1 MSDDPPIRF
10 RGSSDPRPYLEEPNQ
25 PIAGGL
31 IHPDV
36 PTAPPTQR
44 RALLWT
50 LVSIIAVFT
59 LSLGTLGF
67 AIVTNE
73 PDAPMA
79 EEQLDPSTP
88 PPPPFPADTP
98 AVAAGAAPCTVV
110 NVLSSFENAE
120 MVERLAKGYNDMPRD
135 INGSCVTVV
144 ASKDKSGNAATR
156 AASGFAGTAP
166 EQRPTVWLPDSTSWL
181 SVANANGATG
191 VPTAGTGVASS
202 AIVLAMPAPL
212 AFAIGWY
219 NEPPTW
225 EKVFEAAD
233 HPDIWS
239 ALGHPEWGA
248 FKLGKTSPLVAT
260 SGEAALLASF
270 GASGSGFG
278 ATTVADYSDPEIIAS
293 VTRNELATSH
303 YMATPEHFLW
313 HARQAEDSGGA
324 SADFL
329 SAVIVDE
336 KSVWD
341 YNRGMTSNDGVTR
354 TKGHPPRDELVAIY
368 PKDGVY
374 VADNPAAVLTG
385 EWIDPQE
392 TAAAADFIRFAGTAE
407 GQKIVTD
414 SGYRDLH
421 GRLAPAVQDIGILP
435 RRIPQPINL
444 PGQDVVAG
452 LQHAF
457 PEVRKRASVLFLIDV
472 SGSMDEQIPN
482 GQTKLEAAKSAIV
495 AALDHFTPGDSVGLA
510 AFSSAGG
517 AEISPGLVSPV
528 ADIGTNRDAL
538 LTGVQ
543 GLTPLTFT
551 PLYAAVD
558 QFTAQHAAH
567 HDPTRINAVVL
578 LSDGANET
586 AEPTI
591 DEAGLLA
598 NLSSLHHSSP
608 VLVFTLAYGANADID
623 TLRAISST
631 TGAHFY
637 DATDPT
643 KVTAILGDLVTSF

>member
-10 RGSSDPRPYLEEPNQ
+10 RGSIAPRPPEENPNL

-31 IHPDV
+31 IQPDA
-36 PTAPPTQR
+36 APPRTPR

-50 LVSIIAVFT
+50 LLSIITVFT
-59 LSLGTLGF
+59 VSLGTLGF
-67 AIVTNE
+67 AIVTNK
-73 PDAPMA
+73 PDASHA
-79 EEQLDPSTP
+79 EEELDPSVP
-88 PPPPFPADTP
+88 PPPPFPADSP
-98 AVAAGAAPCTVV
+98 AAAAGAGPCTVV
-110 NVLSSFENAE
+110 TVLSSFENAE
-120 MVERLAKGYNDMPRD
+120 MIERLAKGYNDMPRD
-135 INGSCVTVV
+135 INGQCVTVV
-144 ASKDKSGNAATR
+144 ASKDKSGNAALR
-156 AASGFAGTAP
+156 AASGFTESAP
-166 EQRPTVWLPDSTSWL
+166 ELRPTVWVPDSTSWL
-181 SVANANGATG
+181 SMANASGATA
-191 VPTAGTGVASS
+191 VPAKGIGIAES

-219 NEPPTW
+219 TDPPTW

-239 ALGHPEWGA
+239 ALGHPEWGE

-278 ATTVADYSDPEIIAS
+278 TTTVSDLADPEIIER
-293 VTRNELATSH
+293 VTKNELATSH

-313 HARQAEDSGGA
+313 HARQAEDAGGS

-354 TKGHPPRDELVAIY
+354 TKGHAPRDELVAIY
-368 PKDGVY
+368 PEEGVY
-374 VADNPAAVLTG
+374 VADNPAVVLTG
-385 EWIDPQE
+385 EWVDPQE
-392 TAAAADFIRFAGTAE
+392 AAAAEDFIRFAGTAE

-444 PGQDVVAG
+444 PAQEIIAG
-452 LQHAF
+452 LQYAF

-472 SGSMDEQIPN
+472 SGSMAEPIPS
-482 GQTKLEAAKSAIV
+482 GQSKLDAAKSAII

-517 AEISPGLVSPV
+517 AEIAPGLVAPV

-538 LTGVQ
+538 LSGVQ

-558 QFTAQHAAH
+558 QFTAQHASQ
-567 HDPTRINAVVL
+567 HDPNRINAVVL

-591 DEAGLLA
+591 DQAGLLA
-598 NLSSLHHSSP
+598 KLSELHHSSP
-608 VLVFTLAYGANADID
+608 VLVFTLAYGANADVT